1 MASIAAA
8 AEQALREGDAKRA
21 LESLLPLVRSQPGD
35 ARLRI
40 FLFQLLAVL
49 GQWQRALDQLAV
61 VGELD
66 AAALPMVQTYREAI
80 ACELLRREVFA
91 GRRAP
96 LLFGEPETWV
106 ALLIEAL
113 LREGRGEAAAGRRLR
128 DEALEQAPASPG
140 MLGDDTRFEWVADAD
155 LRLGPTLEVIVNGRY
170 YWLPWSRIARVDVE
184 PPVDLRDAVWM
195 PVRLAFTNGGEAV
208 GLVPT
213 RYPDTELAAGDALA
227 LARRTEWRESPAGLM
242 LGLGQRIVATD
253 DGEVA
258 LMDLRSVV
266 LDPVAGAAGAPA
278 GAAA

>member
-1 MASIAAA
+1 MASNAAA
-8 AEQALREGDAKRA
+8 AEQALREGDAKLA
-21 LESLLPLVRSQPGD
+21 LERLLPLVRSQPGD

-170 YWLPWSRIARVDVE
+170 YWLPFNRLASVSIDD
-184 PPVDLRDAVWM
+184 PVDLRDRVWL
-195 PVRLAFTNGGEAV
+195 PAQLRFSNGGEAIAMI
-208 GLVPT
+208 PT
-213 RYPDTELAAGDALA
+213 RYPGSQASDDGQIQMAAK
-227 LARRTEWRESPAGLM
+227 TEWRALGHERFA
-242 LGLGQRIVATD
+242 GLGQRVLVTD
-253 DGEVA
+253 LGEV
-258 LMDLRSVV
+258 DL
-266 LDPVAGAAGAPA
+266 LDVRLIELDGAGDAPA
-278 GAAA
+278 